1 MPSRA
6 TATAHPNIA
15 LVKYWGKQPG
25 PGNVPATPSLSLTLD
40 ALTTTTTVAASS
52 RDRMVLNG
60 TEVADAKVARF
71 LRALRGTFDLPP
83 LDVTTASDF
92 PTGCGLASSAS
103 GFAALITAIDGALGL
118 DLSLA
123 ERSAWARRGSGSA
136 ARSVVG
142 GFGALRER
150 GGAWTA
156 EEVLPPEVWPLRVVI
171 GITTREAKAVGSTE
185 GMEHSRLTS
194 PFYESWVRSTAED
207 FATARRAVVERDFD
221 VLARVSEASCLKM
234 HALMLSSQPGLI
246 YWNGATVEGLHC
258 LRALRAGGLPVF
270 FTVDAGPQIKAVCM
284 PDRAAEVEA
293 ALAAVPG
300 VEEVIVSGL
309 GPGAD
314 CVPQ

>member
-1 MPSRA
+1 MPSRS

-40 ALTTTTTVAASS
+40 ALTTTTTVAASA

-71 LRALRGTFDLPP
+71 LGALRGTFDIPP

-118 DLSLA
+118 DLSLD

-156 EEVLPPEVWPLRVVI
+156 EEVLPPEAWPLRVVI
-171 GITTREAKAVGSTE
+171 GITTRAAKAVGSTE
-185 GMEHSRLTS
+185 GMERSRLTS
-194 PFYESWVRSTAED
+194 PFYASWVRSTAED
-207 FATARRAVVERDFD
+207 FASARRAVVERDFD

-258 LRALRAGGLPVF
+258 LRALRAGGRPVF

-284 PDRAAEVEA
+284 PDCAADVEA

-309 GPGAD
+309 GPAAD